1 MLMTRLTCLNKD
13 PLCAKGFIFLCPP
26 VREMSGKPFECR
38 VRWLISASFFC
49 CLFNGWK
56 QIKQFSPAVTEQKF
70 VFVFVWF
77 LAGRK
82 AQRLPKSK
90 QENRLHGLFCSYL
103 SATDVFGE
111 TKELRIPAEFFTVY
125 RNRFHTVCMWTPEFP
140 FAGNWRILIFF
151 SCAILSSRAR
161 FLLLAWRS
169 SREEGSWY
177 FVSENTLTCNDTDAK
192 RSSPFPTFF
201 IGLKTAK
208 IDLQDLSKLLQTR
221 LPRIARVGEMSLV
234 QVFNS

>member
-125 RNRFHTVCMWTPEFP
+125 RNRFHTVHVNT
-140 FAGNWRILIFF
+140 RISFRWELTN
-151 SCAILSSRAR
+151 SH
-161 FLLLAWRS
+161 FLLVRDSFFARAVSAPRVTVLEGRRVAGILWAKIRWHVMTRTQSVLHPSQRS
-169 SREEGSWY
+169 S
-177 FVSENTLTCNDTDAK
+177 L
-192 RSSPFPTFF
+192 
-201 IGLKTAK
+201 GLK
-208 IDLQDLSKLLQTR
+208 LQK
-221 LPRIARVGEMSLV
+221 
-234 QVFNS
+234 

>member
-1 MLMTRLTCLNKD
+1 MLMTRLTCVNKD

-90 QENRLHGLFCSYL
+90 QENRLLGLFCSYL
-103 SATDVFGE
+103 SATDMFGE
-111 TKELRIPAEFFTVY
+111 TKELRIPADFFTVY
-125 RNRFHTVCMWTPEFP
+125 RNRFHTVCMWTDEFS
-140 FAGNWRILIFF
+140 F
-151 SCAILSSRAR
+151 SSRAR
-161 FLLLAWRS
+161 FFLRARGFCSSRDGPRGKRVAGILWAKIRWHVMTRTQSVLHPSQRS
-169 SREEGSWY
+169 S
-177 FVSENTLTCNDTDAK
+177 L
-192 RSSPFPTFF
+192 
-201 IGLKTAK
+201 GLK
-208 IDLQDLSKLLQTR
+208 LQKLSKLLQTR
-221 LPRIARVGEMSLV
+221 LPRYRASGRNVSCTS
-234 QVFNS
+234 F